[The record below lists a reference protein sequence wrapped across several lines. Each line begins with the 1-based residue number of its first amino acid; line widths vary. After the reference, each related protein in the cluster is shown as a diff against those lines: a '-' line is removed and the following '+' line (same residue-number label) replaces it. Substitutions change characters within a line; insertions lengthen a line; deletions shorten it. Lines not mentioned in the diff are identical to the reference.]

1 MNARPS
7 TPARH
12 LLEQGGRWRETVAT
26 AVSAL
31 ERAGERVGID
41 FLPCDEPWELI
52 NARANWSIDASLNP
66 RFDPERGRL
75 NARNYAALYS
85 VMRPPQKHRC
95 ATTQAI
101 RLYNWYDG
109 ANLASESRALRV
121 YYDHPDDA
129 KHTEHAI
136 ITAPIADRIHGRV
149 CFNGAVWVSPDL
161 RGPRKE
167 LGGVFV
173 SQIVSALS
181 RMFALYLFDPDWCIA
196 TTPEDH
202 FLKGTSERYGW
213 AGIAS
218 PCHVE
223 NIGNGDVKVRLMWS
237 RREDM
242 LAEAE
247 RIARDGLRAPE

>member
-7 TPARH
+7 FNGARDF
-12 LLEQGGRWRETVAT
+12 LLGEGRARQTVIE
-26 AVSAL
+26 AVSRLDGLAL
-31 ERAGERVGID
+31 EAGILFRPSFNPADLDDADAPLNQRYTSGRLTSRNFVGISGN
-41 FLPCDEPWELI
+41 FFGGET
-52 NARANWSIDASLNP
+52 R
-66 RFDPERGRL
+66 
-75 NARNYAALYS
+75 
-85 VMRPPQKHRC
+85 
-95 ATTQAI
+95 QAI

-109 ANLASESRALRV
+109 ATLASESRALRV

-129 KHTEHAI
+129 EHTEHAI
-136 ITAPIADRIHGRV
+136 IAAPIADRIHGRV
-149 CFNGAVWVSPDL
+149 CFNGAVWVAPDM
-161 RGPRKE
+161 RGPRPE

-213 AGIAS
+213 AGIAD

-223 NIGNGDVKVRLMWS
+223 NIGNGPVKVRLMWS

-247 RIARDGLRAPE
+247 RIASEGLRAPE